1 MMEDELALCL
11 SALLGRHPTGGRS
24 DLDMCD
30 PSGMKL
36 AFRTAQRQD

>member
-36 AFRTAQRQD
+36 AFHTAQRQD